1 MKQKR
6 AKVRKLGVRAKIMIP
21 AVFILVVMAFVLGFN
36 AYQAVEVGMS
46 QLGAEEAMMAAK
58 VATNVISG
66 DELEQLHAVG
76 GQGEL
81 FEAIKASMNGVR
93 EDLGILFMYTLYA
106 ENGNVYYSID
116 TDPVN
121 PCPYGTLYNYTYEEL
136 EVPFNGNTYTDGLI
150 YPYDTYSII
159 TAFAPIFN
167 SNGEVVAIVA
177 CDYNASEI
185 NLRIDTT
192 NLRTIIITLICL
204 AVALVI
210 LNLAVGVI
218 IKHLNAVNDK
228 LYDLVNNEGDLTQ
241 QLTVKTGDELENIAG
256 NVNALLAYIREI
268 MLNISHNSGILNESS
283 ERVVKN
289 LSEAQVSIS
298 EVSATMEQMSASMQE
313 TNASLDQI
321 NHSVNETYDSVEDI
335 STQASEGSGN
345 SRQIMGNVR
354 IVYDEAKQEQEN
366 AKISAA
372 QMADN
377 VRDKIEKS
385 KAVEEINTLTDN
397 ILSIASQ
404 TNLLALNASIEA
416 ARAGDAGRG
425 FAVVASEIGNLAM
438 SASQTASRI
447 QTVNREV
454 IEAVNE
460 LAGEA
465 GNMIEF
471 MDVTAMQG
479 YRKLLEICDKY
490 LSDVDNMNR
499 TMQSFAEKSGSIRS
513 NMDFVRD
520 SIGAL
525 DIAVSESTS
534 GITNV
539 TEKAVDLANS
549 VSDIGEEAHANMDI
563 SNDLNKEVG
572 KFKLE

>member
-21 AVFILVVMAFVLGFN
+21 AVFILVVMALVLGFN

-46 QLGAEEAMMAAK
+46 QLGSEEAMMAAK

-66 DELEQLHAVG
+66 DELEQLHAAG
-76 GQGEL
+76 AQGEL
-81 FEAIKASMNGVR
+81 FESIKASMNGVR

-116 TDPVN
+116 TDPDN
-121 PCPYGTLYNYTYEEL
+121 PCPYGTLYDYTYKEL
-136 EVPFNGNTYTDGLI
+136 EEAFSGNTYTDGLI
-150 YPYDTYSII
+150 YQYGNYSII

-167 SNGEVVAIVA
+167 SNGELVAIVA
-177 CDYNASEI
+177 CDYDASEI
-185 NLRIDTT
+185 NARIDTT
-192 NLRTIIITLICL
+192 NVRTIIITLICL

-210 LNLAVGVI
+210 LNIAVGMI
-218 IKHLNAVNDK
+218 IKHLNAVDDK

-241 QLTVKTGDELENIAG
+241 QLNVKTGDELENIAN
-256 NVNALLAYIREI
+256 NVNALLAHIRGI
-268 MLNISHNSGILNESS
+268 MLNISHNSGILNDSS
-283 ERVVKN
+283 QKVVNN

-321 NHSVNETYDSVEDI
+321 NHSVNETYDSVENI
-335 STQASEGSGN
+335 SAQASERSEN
-345 SRQIMGNVR
+345 SKQIMGNVR
-354 IVYDEAKQEQEN
+354 VVYDEAKQEQEQ
-366 AKISAA
+366 AKASAV

-438 SASQTASRI
+438 SASQTAGRI
-447 QTVNREV
+447 QTVSREV

-479 YRKLLEICDKY
+479 YKKLLEICDKY

-499 TMQSFAEKSGSIRS
+499 TMQSFAVKSGSIRS

>member
-1 MKQKR
+1 MTQKR
-6 AKVRKLGVRAKIMIP
+6 AKVRKLGIRAKVMIP
-21 AVFILVVMAFVLGFN
+21 VIFTLVAMALILGYNGYVSVVN
-36 AYQAVEVGMS
+36 GMS
-46 QLGAEEAMMAAK
+46 QLGGEEALMAAK
-58 VATNVISG
+58 AATNVIDG
-66 DELEQLHAVG
+66 DEIEALRVTDGKGA
-76 GQGEL
+76 L
-81 FEAIKASMNGVR
+81 FDTMNASMNGVR
-93 EDLGILFMYTLYA
+93 KDLGVLFMYTLYA
-106 ENGNVYYSID
+106 ENGKVYYCVD
-116 TDPVN
+116 TDEEN
-121 PCPYGTLYNYTYEEL
+121 PCAYGTLYDHSYEEL
-136 EVPFNGNTYTDGLI
+136 ADVFAGNAYTDGVI

-159 TAFAPIFN
+159 TSFAPVFN
-167 SNGEVVAIVA
+167 SKGEVVAIMA
-177 CDYNASEI
+177 CDYDASEI
-185 NLRIDTT
+185 NARIDTT
-192 NLRTIIITLICL
+192 NRRTIIITLVCL
-204 AVALVI
+204 VFALVI
-210 LNLAVGVI
+210 LNIAVGVI
-218 IKHLNAVNDK
+218 IKHLNAVDNK

-241 QLTVKTGDELENIAG
+241 QLNVKTGDELENIAN
-256 NVNALLAYIREI
+256 NVNALLAHIRGI
-268 MLNISHNSGILNESS
+268 MLNISHNSGTLNDSS
-283 ERVVKN
+283 QKVVNN

-321 NHSVNETYDSVEDI
+321 NHSVNETYDSVEEI
-335 STQASEGSGN
+335 SNHALEGSEN
-345 SRQIMGNVR
+345 SKQIMGNVR
-354 IVYDEAKQEQEN
+354 VVYDEAKQEQGQ
-366 AKISAA
+366 AKASAA

-438 SASQTASRI
+438 SASQTAGRI
-447 QTVNREV
+447 QTVSREV

-479 YRKLLEICDKY
+479 YKKLLEICDMY
-490 LSDVDNMNR
+490 LSDVDNMNQM
-499 TMQSFAEKSGSIRS
+499 MQSFAEKSGSIKS

-525 DIAVSESTS
+525 DIAVSESTT

-549 VSDIGEEAHANMDI
+549 MSDIGEEAHANMDI

>member
-21 AVFILVVMAFVLGFN
+21 AVFILVVMALVLGFN

-46 QLGAEEAMMAAK
+46 QLGSEEAMMAAK

-66 DELEQLHAVG
+66 DELEQLHAAG

-81 FEAIKASMNGVR
+81 FESIKASMNGVR

-116 TDPVN
+116 TDPDN
-121 PCPYGTLYNYTYEEL
+121 PCPYGTLYDYTYKEL
-136 EVPFNGNTYTDGLI
+136 EEAFSGNTYTDGLI
-150 YPYDTYSII
+150 YQYGNYSII

-167 SNGEVVAIVA
+167 SNGELVAIVA
-177 CDYNASEI
+177 CDYDASEI
-185 NLRIDTT
+185 NARIDTT
-192 NLRTIIITLICL
+192 NVRTIIITLICL

-210 LNLAVGVI
+210 LNIAVGMI
-218 IKHLNAVNDK
+218 IKHLNAVDDK

-241 QLTVKTGDELENIAG
+241 QLNVKTGDELENIAN
-256 NVNALLAYIREI
+256 NVNALLAHIRGI
-268 MLNISHNSGILNESS
+268 MLNISHNSGILNDSS
-283 ERVVKN
+283 QKVVNN

-313 TNASLDQI
+313 TNSSLDQI
-321 NHSVNETYDSVEDI
+321 NHSVNETYDSVENI
-335 STQASEGSGN
+335 SAQASEGSEN
-345 SRQIMGNVR
+345 SKQIMGNVR
-354 IVYDEAKQEQEN
+354 VVYDEAKQEQEQ
-366 AKISAA
+366 AKASAV

-438 SASQTASRI
+438 SASQTAGRI
-447 QTVNREV
+447 QTVSREV

-479 YRKLLEICDKY
+479 YKKLLEICDKY

-499 TMQSFAEKSGSIRS
+499 TMQSFAVKSGSIRS